1 MEETKLLK
9 LLELLQED
17 CGGSFKVQTIFQV
30 QFYLFP
36 NRYRSTLADMIG

>member
-17 CGGSFKVQTIFQV
+17 CGSFKVQTIFQV

-36 NRYRSTLADMIG
+36 NEYRSTLADMIG

>member
-17 CGGSFKVQTIFQV
+17 CGSFKVQTIFQV